1 MNFLKSACFNTYIV
15 THPILNTKHQIL
27 NMNYWL
33 VKTEPDTY
41 SWSNLVKDGST
52 SWDGVRNYAARIHLK
67 AMKKGDTVLIYHS
80 GGESS
85 VVGTATVQKEFYQDP
100 TTKDEAWVSV
110 MLKAEKQLKK
120 PVTLAQVK
128 ADKRLKNMPLVKIG
142 RLSVQPVTKEEFDA
156 IVAMG
161 S

>member
-1 MNFLKSACFNTYIV
+1 
-15 THPILNTKHQIL
+15 
-27 NMNYWL
+27 MNYWL
-33 VKTEPDTY
+33 VKSEPETY
-41 SWSNLVKDGST
+41 SWNDLVKDGST

-67 AMKKGDTVLIYHS
+67 AMKKGDKVLVYHS

-85 VVGTATVQKEFYQDP
+85 IIGIASVQSAKGGYQDP

-110 MLKAEKQLKK
+110 MLKAEKALKK

-142 RLSVQPVTKEEFDA
+142 RLSVQPVQPEEFDA

>member
-1 MNFLKSACFNTYIV
+1 
-15 THPILNTKHQIL
+15 
-27 NMNYWL
+27 MNYWL
-33 VKTEPDTY
+33 VKSEPETY
-41 SWSNLVKDGST
+41 SWSDLVKDKTT

-67 AMKKGDTVLIYHS
+67 AMEKGDKVLVYHS
-80 GGESS
+80 GGESAVIGIAS
-85 VVGTATVQKEFYQDP
+85 VLKEYYQDP

-110 MLKAEKQLKK
+110 LLKAEKALKK

-128 ADKRLKNMPLVKIG
+128 ADTRLKNMPLVKIG
-142 RLSVQPVTKEEFDA
+142 RLSVQPVQPEEFDA